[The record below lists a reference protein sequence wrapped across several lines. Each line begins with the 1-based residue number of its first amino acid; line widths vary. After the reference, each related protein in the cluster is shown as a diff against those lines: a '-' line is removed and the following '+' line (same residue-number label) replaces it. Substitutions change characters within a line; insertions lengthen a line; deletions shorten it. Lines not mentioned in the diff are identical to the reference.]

1 MFEQECKI
9 EVDDISLTG
18 DLTIP
23 EKASGIVVFA
33 HGSGSSRHSPRNR
46 SVAQFLNQQG
56 LATLLIDLLTAEEE
70 SVDELTREL
79 RFDISLLAD
88 RLVKISDWL
97 SLNSL
102 TQALKQAYFGAS
114 TGAAAAIVA
123 AAERPD
129 KIVAV
134 VSRGGRADLAGAAL
148 AQLKAPVLLIV
159 GGADV
164 EVIDL
169 NKEAQKQLNV
179 MNQLKIVPNATHLFE
194 EMGALEQV
202 ATLANEWFKRYLV

>member
-1 MFEQECKI
+1 MFEKEYKI

-23 EKASGIVVFA
+23 EKASGIVIFA

-46 SVAQFLNQQG
+46 YVAQFLNQQG
-56 LATLLIDLLTAEEE
+56 LATLLIDLLTTEEE

-79 RFDISLLAD
+79 RFDISLLAF

-97 SLNSL
+97 SLNPL

-134 VSRGGRADLAGAAL
+134 VSRGGRADLAGSAL
-148 AQLKAPVLLIV
+148 VQLKAPVLLIV
-159 GGADV
+159 GGADL

-169 NKEAQKQLNV
+169 NKAAQEQLKV
-179 MNQLKIVPNATHLFE
+179 MNQLEIVPNATHLFE
-194 EMGALEQV
+194 ETGTLEQV
-202 ATLANEWFKRYLV
+202 ATLASKWFKRYLV